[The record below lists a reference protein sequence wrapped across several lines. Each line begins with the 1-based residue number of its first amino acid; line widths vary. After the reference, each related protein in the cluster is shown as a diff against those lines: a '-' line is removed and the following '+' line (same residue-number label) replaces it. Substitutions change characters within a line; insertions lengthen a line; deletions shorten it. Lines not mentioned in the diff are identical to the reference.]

1 MRVKIQPDNYPN
13 TECMSRSQSVEDYLK
28 SIYKLQQED
37 ENKGV
42 STTKLA
48 ADIGVSNASVTNM
61 LKRLSDLGMVNYE
74 SYYGTRLTA
83 TGEKIALE
91 IIRHHRLLELYLKE
105 MMGYSWD
112 EVHDEAEK
120 LEHHISEQ
128 FEDKIAELLNDPKVD
143 PHGDPIPTKDGKMP
157 KIKTKRL
164 TMVETNQPFIV
175 RRVKN
180 QTPELLRYLE
190 KQGIIPGVK
199 VKVLAKEPFEGP
211 VQINVEN
218 KITTIGYK
226 IAEDIY
232 VIENVSV

>member
-1 MRVKIQPDNYPN
+1 
-13 TECMSRSQSVEDYLK
+13 MSRSQSVEDYLK
-28 SIYKLQQED
+28 SIYKLQQEV
-37 ENKGV
+37 EKKGV

-48 ADIGVSNASVTNM
+48 SDIGVSNASVTNM
-61 LKRLSDLGMVNYE
+61 LKRLSEMGFVNYE
-74 SYYGTRLTA
+74 SYYGTRLTKS
-83 TGEKIALE
+83 GEKIALE

-128 FEDKIAELLNDPKVD
+128 FEDRIAELLNDPEVD

-157 KIKTKRL
+157 AVKTRPL
-164 TMVETNQPFIV
+164 SSVDSNRSFVV

-199 VKVLAKEPFEGP
+199 VEVLAKEPFDGP
-211 VQINVEN
+211 VQLKIEN
-218 KITTIGYK
+218 RTTTIGYK

-232 VIENVSV
+232 VVDTHAI